1 MNSEDFWNGRFCIVT
16 GSASGI
22 GLATSKLLTEKGAT
36 VLGLDKSNDAELRGG
51 VFSQSNNSYRTCDL
65 SKPQEIEKV
74 FAEFKNSKLSALFN
88 VAGIPTNGLG
98 IEDTSVSDWDQII
111 NVNLRAVFLTSKYSL
126 PLFRNNSGGC
136 IVNVSSVHAY
146 STMKNHAAYAASKG
160 GMNSLT
166 TGLAIEL
173 NPESIRVVGV
183 APGSIRTPMTTT
195 DLQRDAQLLNSL
207 GFPTDGK
214 SIGHVGEPEEIA
226 RILAWCATPDASF
239 ITGTT
244 IQADGGLLSRL
255 GYERGVK

>member
-1 MNSEDFWNGRFCIVT
+1 MTSKGYWGGQFCIVT
-16 GSASGI
+16 GAASGI
-22 GLATSKLLTEKGAT
+22 GLATAQLLSSNGAT
-36 VLGLDKSNDAELRGG
+36 VLGLDRSDNAGTSANLFAEG
-51 VFSQSNNSYRTCDL
+51 NNHYRKCDL
-65 SKPQEIEKV
+65 SVPAEIEKV
-74 FAEFKNSKLSALFN
+74 FAEFKTSKLAALFN
-88 VAGIPTNGLG
+88 VAGLPTNGLG
-98 IEDTSVSDWDQII
+98 IEETSVSDWDRII
-111 NVNLRAVFLTSKYSL
+111 NVNLRAVFLTAKYSL
-126 PLFRNNSGGC
+126 PLFKNNGGGA

-166 TGLAIEL
+166 TELAIEL
-173 NPESIRVVGV
+173 NPQSIRVVGV

-195 DLQRDAQLLNSL
+195 DLKRDSELLNSL

-226 RILAWCATPDASF
+226 RILTWCASSEASF

-255 GYERGVK
+255 GYEKGN

>member
-1 MNSEDFWNGRFCIVT
+1 MTSKSYWDGQFCIVT
-16 GSASGI
+16 GAASGI
-22 GLATSKLLTEKGAT
+22 GLATARLLSDNGAT
-36 VLGLDKSNDAELRGG
+36 VLGLDKSENVGSDAD
-51 VFSQSNNSYRTCDL
+51 VFSENKNFYRKCDL
-65 SKPQEIEKV
+65 YVPEDIEKV
-74 FAEFKNSKLSALFN
+74 FAEFKNSKLAGLFN
-88 VAGIPTNGLG
+88 VAGLPTNGLG
-98 IEDTSVSDWDQII
+98 IEETSVSDWDRII

-126 PLFRNNSGGC
+126 PLFRNNGGGC

-146 STMKNHAAYAASKG
+146 STIKNHAAYAASKG

-166 TGLAIEL
+166 TELAIEL
-173 NPESIRVVGV
+173 NPRSIRVVGV

-195 DLQRDAQLLNSL
+195 DLKRDSELLNSL

-226 RILAWCATPDASF
+226 KILTWCASPEASF

-255 GYERGVK
+255 GYEKGN

>member
-1 MNSEDFWNGRFCIVT
+1 MTSKGYWDGQFCIVT
-16 GSASGI
+16 GAASGI
-22 GLATSKLLTEKGAT
+22 GLATAKLLSSNRAI
-36 VLGLDKSNDAELRGG
+36 VLGLDRSENAGSSAN
-51 VFSQSNNSYRTCDL
+51 VFTENNNIYRKCDL
-65 SKPQEIEKV
+65 LIPEEIEKI
-74 FAEFKNSKLSALFN
+74 FAEFKNSKLAALFN
-88 VAGIPTNGLG
+88 VAGLPTNGLG
-98 IEDTSVSDWDQII
+98 IEETSVTDWDRII

-126 PLFRNNSGGC
+126 PLFKNNGGGS

-166 TGLAIEL
+166 TELAIEL
-173 NPESIRVVGV
+173 NPQSIRVVGV

-195 DLQRDAQLLNSL
+195 DLVRDAQLLNSL

-226 RILAWCATPDASF
+226 RILTWCASPEASF

-255 GYERGVK
+255 SYEKGN

>member
-1 MNSEDFWNGRFCIVT
+1 MTSKGYWDGQFCIVT
-16 GSASGI
+16 GAASGI
-22 GLATSKLLTEKGAT
+22 GLATSKLLSSNGAT
-36 VLGLDKSNDAELRGG
+36 VLGLDRSDNAGTSANVFAEG
-51 VFSQSNNSYRTCDL
+51 NNHYRKCDL
-65 SKPQEIEKV
+65 SVPAEIEKV
-74 FAEFKNSKLSALFN
+74 FAEFKTSKLAALFN
-88 VAGIPTNGLG
+88 VAGLPTNGLG
-98 IEDTSVSDWDQII
+98 IEETSVSDWDRII

-126 PLFRNNSGGC
+126 PLFKNNGGGS

-166 TGLAIEL
+166 TELAIEL
-173 NPESIRVVGV
+173 NPQSIRVVGV

-195 DLQRDAQLLNSL
+195 DLKRDSELLNSL

-226 RILAWCATPDASF
+226 RILTWCASSEASF

-255 GYERGVK
+255 GYEKGN

>member
-1 MNSEDFWNGRFCIVT
+1 MTSKGYWDGQFCIVT
-16 GSASGI
+16 GAASGI
-22 GLATSKLLTEKGAT
+22 GLATSKLLSSNGAT
-36 VLGLDKSNDAELRGG
+36 VLGLDRSDDAGTSAK
-51 VFSQSNNSYRTCDL
+51 VFAEGNNLYRKCDL
-65 SKPQEIEKV
+65 SVPAEIEKV
-74 FAEFKNSKLSALFN
+74 FAEFKTSKLAALFN
-88 VAGIPTNGLG
+88 VAGLPTNGLG
-98 IEDTSVSDWDQII
+98 IEETSVSDWDRII
-111 NVNLRAVFLTSKYSL
+111 NVNLRAVFLTAKYSL
-126 PLFRNNSGGC
+126 PLFKNNGGGA

-166 TGLAIEL
+166 TELAIEL
-173 NPESIRVVGV
+173 NPQSIRVVGV

-195 DLQRDAQLLNSL
+195 DLKRDSELLNSL

-226 RILAWCATPDASF
+226 RVLTWCASPEASF

-255 GYERGVK
+255 GYEKGN

>member
-1 MNSEDFWNGRFCIVT
+1 MTSKSYWGGQFCIVT
-16 GSASGI
+16 GAASGI
-22 GLATSKLLTEKGAT
+22 GLATAQLLSSNGAT
-36 VLGLDKSNDAELRGG
+36 VLGLDRSKDAGTSAN
-51 VFSQSNNSYRTCDL
+51 VFAEGNNHYRKCDL
-65 SKPQEIEKV
+65 SVPAEIEKV
-74 FAEFKNSKLSALFN
+74 FAEFKTSKLAALFN
-88 VAGIPTNGLG
+88 VAGLPTNGLG
-98 IEDTSVSDWDQII
+98 IEETSVSDWDRII
-111 NVNLRAVFLTSKYSL
+111 NVNLRAVFLTAKYSL
-126 PLFRNNSGGC
+126 PLFKHNGGGA

-166 TGLAIEL
+166 TELAIEL
-173 NPESIRVVGV
+173 NPQSIRVVGV

-195 DLQRDAQLLNSL
+195 DLKRDSELLNSL

-226 RILAWCATPDASF
+226 RILTWCASSEASF

-255 GYERGVK
+255 GYEKGN

>member
-1 MNSEDFWNGRFCIVT
+1 MTSKSYWEGQFCIVT
-16 GSASGI
+16 GAASGI
-22 GLATSKLLTEKGAT
+22 GLATAQLLSDSGAT
-36 VLGLDKSNDAELRGG
+36 VLGLDRNESVGSDAKILSENKNL
-51 VFSQSNNSYRTCDL
+51 YRKCDL
-65 SKPQEIEKV
+65 SLPEDIEKV

-88 VAGIPTNGLG
+88 VAGLPTNGLG
-98 IEDTSVSDWDQII
+98 IEKTSVSDWDTIL

-126 PLFRNNSGGC
+126 PLFKNNGGGC

-166 TGLAIEL
+166 TELAIEL
-173 NPESIRVVGV
+173 NPRSIRVVGV
-183 APGSIRTPMTTT
+183 APGSIRTPMTTS
-195 DLQRDAQLLNSL
+195 DLARDAELLNSL

-226 RILAWCATPDASF
+226 RVLAWCASAEASF

-255 GYERGVK
+255 GYERRN

>member
-1 MNSEDFWNGRFCIVT
+1 MTSKGYWEGQFCIVT
-16 GSASGI
+16 GAASGI
-22 GLATSKLLTEKGAT
+22 GLATAQLLSGNGAT
-36 VLGLDKSNDAELRGG
+36 VLGLDRSEDAGASAN
-51 VFSQSNNSYRTCDL
+51 VFAEGNNPYRKCDL
-65 SKPQEIEKV
+65 SVPEEIEKV
-74 FAEFKNSKLSALFN
+74 FAEFKTSKLAALFN
-88 VAGIPTNGLG
+88 VAGLPTNGLG
-98 IEDTSVSDWDQII
+98 IEETSVSDWDRII
-111 NVNLRAVFLTSKYSL
+111 NVNLRAVFLTAKYSL
-126 PLFRNNSGGC
+126 PLFKNNGGGA

-166 TGLAIEL
+166 TELAIEL
-173 NPESIRVVGV
+173 NPRSIRVVGV

-195 DLQRDAQLLNSL
+195 DLKRDSELLNSL

-226 RILAWCATPDASF
+226 RILTWCASSEASF

-255 GYERGVK
+255 GYEKEN

>member
-1 MNSEDFWNGRFCIVT
+1 MTSKGYWDGQFCIVT
-16 GSASGI
+16 GAASGI
-22 GLATSKLLTEKGAT
+22 GLATAQLLSSNGAT
-36 VLGLDKSNDAELRGG
+36 VLGLDRSDNAGTSANVFAEG
-51 VFSQSNNSYRTCDL
+51 NNLYRKCDL
-65 SKPQEIEKV
+65 SVPEEIEKV
-74 FAEFKNSKLSALFN
+74 FAEFKTSKLAALFN
-88 VAGIPTNGLG
+88 VAGLPTNGLG
-98 IEDTSVSDWDQII
+98 IEETSVSDWDRII

-126 PLFRNNSGGC
+126 PLFKNNGGGS

-166 TGLAIEL
+166 TELAIEL
-173 NPESIRVVGV
+173 NPRSIRVVGV

-195 DLQRDAQLLNSL
+195 DLKRDSELLNSL

-226 RILAWCATPDASF
+226 RILTWCASSEASF

-255 GYERGVK
+255 GYEKGN

>member
-1 MNSEDFWNGRFCIVT
+1 MTSKSYWGGQFCIVT
-16 GSASGI
+16 GAASGI
-22 GLATSKLLTEKGAT
+22 GLATAQLLSSNGAT
-36 VLGLDKSNDAELRGG
+36 VLGLDRSKDAGTSAN
-51 VFSQSNNSYRTCDL
+51 VFAEGNNHYRKCDL
-65 SKPQEIEKV
+65 SVPAEIEKV
-74 FAEFKNSKLSALFN
+74 FTEFKTSKLAALFN
-88 VAGIPTNGLG
+88 VAGLPTNGLG
-98 IEDTSVSDWDQII
+98 IEETSVSDWDRII
-111 NVNLRAVFLTSKYSL
+111 NVNLRAVFLTAKYSL
-126 PLFRNNSGGC
+126 PLFKNNGGGA

-166 TGLAIEL
+166 TELAIEL
-173 NPESIRVVGV
+173 NPQSIRVVGV

-195 DLQRDAQLLNSL
+195 DLKRDSELLNSL

-226 RILAWCATPDASF
+226 RILTWCASSEASF

-255 GYERGVK
+255 GYEKGN

>member
-1 MNSEDFWNGRFCIVT
+1 MTSKGYWGGQFCIVT
-16 GSASGI
+16 GAASGI
-22 GLATSKLLTEKGAT
+22 GLATAQLLSSNGAT
-36 VLGLDKSNDAELRGG
+36 VLGLDRSDNAGTSANVFAEG
-51 VFSQSNNSYRTCDL
+51 NNHYRKCDL
-65 SKPQEIEKV
+65 SVPAEIEKV
-74 FAEFKNSKLSALFN
+74 FAEFKTSKLAALFN
-88 VAGIPTNGLG
+88 VAGLPTNGLG
-98 IEDTSVSDWDQII
+98 IEETSVSDWDRII
-111 NVNLRAVFLTSKYSL
+111 NVNLRAVFLTAKYSL
-126 PLFRNNSGGC
+126 PLFKNNGGGA

-166 TGLAIEL
+166 TELAIEL
-173 NPESIRVVGV
+173 NPQSIRVVGV

-195 DLQRDAQLLNSL
+195 DLKRDSELLNSL

-226 RILAWCATPDASF
+226 RILTWCASSEASF

-255 GYERGVK
+255 GYEKGN

>member
-1 MNSEDFWNGRFCIVT
+1 MTSKGYWGGQFCIVT
-16 GSASGI
+16 GAASGI
-22 GLATSKLLTEKGAT
+22 GLATAQLLSSNGAT
-36 VLGLDKSNDAELRGG
+36 VLGLDRSKDAGTSAN
-51 VFSQSNNSYRTCDL
+51 VFAEGNNHYRKCDL
-65 SKPQEIEKV
+65 SVPAEIEKV
-74 FAEFKNSKLSALFN
+74 FTEFKTSKLAALFN
-88 VAGIPTNGLG
+88 VAGLPTNGLG
-98 IEDTSVSDWDQII
+98 IEETSVSDWDRII
-111 NVNLRAVFLTSKYSL
+111 NVNLRAVFLTAKYSL
-126 PLFRNNSGGC
+126 PLFKNNGGGA

-166 TGLAIEL
+166 TELAIEL
-173 NPESIRVVGV
+173 NPQSIRVVGV

-195 DLQRDAQLLNSL
+195 DLKRDSELLNSL

-226 RILAWCATPDASF
+226 RVLTWCASPEASF

-255 GYERGVK
+255 GYEKGN

>member
-1 MNSEDFWNGRFCIVT
+1 MTSKGYWDGQFCIVT
-16 GSASGI
+16 GAASGI
-22 GLATSKLLTEKGAT
+22 GLATSKLLSSNGAT
-36 VLGLDKSNDAELRGG
+36 VLGLDRSDNAGTSANVFAED
-51 VFSQSNNSYRTCDL
+51 NNLYRKCDL
-65 SKPQEIEKV
+65 SVPAEIEKV
-74 FAEFKNSKLSALFN
+74 FAEFKTSKLAALFN
-88 VAGIPTNGLG
+88 VAGLPTNGLG
-98 IEDTSVSDWDQII
+98 IEETSVSDWDRII
-111 NVNLRAVFLTSKYSL
+111 NVNLRAVFLTAKYSL
-126 PLFRNNSGGC
+126 PLFKNNGGGA

-166 TGLAIEL
+166 TELAIEL
-173 NPESIRVVGV
+173 NPQSIRVVGV

-195 DLQRDAQLLNSL
+195 DLKRDSELLNSL

-226 RILAWCATPDASF
+226 RILTWCASSEASF

-255 GYERGVK
+255 GYEKGN

>member
-1 MNSEDFWNGRFCIVT
+1 MTSKGYWGGQFCIVT
-16 GSASGI
+16 GAASGI
-22 GLATSKLLTEKGAT
+22 GLATAQLLSSNGAT
-36 VLGLDKSNDAELRGG
+36 VLGLDRSKDAGTSAN
-51 VFSQSNNSYRTCDL
+51 VFAEGNNHYRKCDL
-65 SKPQEIEKV
+65 SVPAEIEKV
-74 FAEFKNSKLSALFN
+74 FAEFKTSKLAALFN
-88 VAGIPTNGLG
+88 VAGLPTNGLG
-98 IEDTSVSDWDQII
+98 IEETSVSDWDRII
-111 NVNLRAVFLTSKYSL
+111 NVNLRAVFLTAKYSL
-126 PLFRNNSGGC
+126 PLFKNNGGGA

-166 TGLAIEL
+166 TELAIEL
-173 NPESIRVVGV
+173 NPQSIRVVGV

-195 DLQRDAQLLNSL
+195 DLKRDSELLNSL

-226 RILAWCATPDASF
+226 RVLTWCASSEASF

-255 GYERGVK
+255 GYEKGN

>member
-1 MNSEDFWNGRFCIVT
+1 MTSKGYWDGQFCIVT
-16 GSASGI
+16 GAASGI
-22 GLATSKLLTEKGAT
+22 GLATAQLLSSNGAT
-36 VLGLDKSNDAELRGG
+36 VLGLDRSDNAGMSANVFAEG
-51 VFSQSNNSYRTCDL
+51 NNLFRKCDL
-65 SKPQEIEKV
+65 SVPAEIEKV
-74 FAEFKNSKLSALFN
+74 FNEFKTSKLAALFN
-88 VAGIPTNGLG
+88 VAGLPTNGLG
-98 IEDTSVSDWDQII
+98 IEETSVSDWDRII
-111 NVNLRAVFLTSKYSL
+111 NVNLRAVFLTAKYSL
-126 PLFRNNSGGC
+126 PLFKNNGGGA

-166 TGLAIEL
+166 TELAIEL
-173 NPESIRVVGV
+173 NPRSIRVVGV

-195 DLQRDAQLLNSL
+195 DLKRDSELLNSL

-226 RILAWCATPDASF
+226 RILTWCASSEASF

-255 GYERGVK
+255 GYEKGN

>member
-1 MNSEDFWNGRFCIVT
+1 MTSKGYWDGQFCIVT
-16 GSASGI
+16 GAASGI
-22 GLATSKLLTEKGAT
+22 GLATSKLLSSNGAT
-36 VLGLDKSNDAELRGG
+36 VLGLDRSDDAGTSAK
-51 VFSQSNNSYRTCDL
+51 VFAEGNNLYRKCDL
-65 SKPQEIEKV
+65 SVPAEIEKV
-74 FAEFKNSKLSALFN
+74 FNEFKTSKLAALFN
-88 VAGIPTNGLG
+88 VAGLPTNGLG
-98 IEDTSVSDWDQII
+98 IEETSVSDWDRII
-111 NVNLRAVFLTSKYSL
+111 NVNLRAVFLTAKYSL
-126 PLFRNNSGGC
+126 PLFKNNGGGA

-166 TGLAIEL
+166 TELAIEL
-173 NPESIRVVGV
+173 NPQSIRVVGV

-195 DLQRDAQLLNSL
+195 DLKRDSELLNSL

-226 RILAWCATPDASF
+226 RVLTWCASPEASF

-255 GYERGVK
+255 GYEKGN

>member
-1 MNSEDFWNGRFCIVT
+1 MTSKGYWGGQFCIVT
-16 GSASGI
+16 GAASGI
-22 GLATSKLLTEKGAT
+22 GLATSKLLSSNGAT
-36 VLGLDKSNDAELRGG
+36 VLGLDRSDNAGTSANVFAEG
-51 VFSQSNNSYRTCDL
+51 NNHYRKCDL
-65 SKPQEIEKV
+65 SVPAEIEKV
-74 FAEFKNSKLSALFN
+74 FAEFKTSKLAALFN
-88 VAGIPTNGLG
+88 VAGLPTNGLG
-98 IEDTSVSDWDQII
+98 IEETSVSDWDRII
-111 NVNLRAVFLTSKYSL
+111 NVNLRAVFLTAKYSL
-126 PLFRNNSGGC
+126 PLFKNNGGGA

-166 TGLAIEL
+166 TELAIEL
-173 NPESIRVVGV
+173 NPQSIRVVGV

-195 DLQRDAQLLNSL
+195 DLKRDSELLNSL

-226 RILAWCATPDASF
+226 RILTWCASSEASF

-255 GYERGVK
+255 GYEKGN

>member
-1 MNSEDFWNGRFCIVT
+1 MTSKGYWDGQFCIVT
-16 GSASGI
+16 GAASGI
-22 GLATSKLLTEKGAT
+22 GLATCKLLSSNGAT
-36 VLGLDKSNDAELRGG
+36 VLGLDRSEDAGSSANIFAEG
-51 VFSQSNNSYRTCDL
+51 NNLYRKCDL
-65 SKPQEIEKV
+65 SVPEEIEKT
-74 FAEFKNSKLSALFN
+74 FAEFKSSKLAALFN
-88 VAGIPTNGLG
+88 VAGLPTNGLG
-98 IEDTSVSDWDQII
+98 IEETSVNDWDRII

-126 PLFRNNSGGC
+126 PLFKNNGGGA

-166 TGLAIEL
+166 TELAIEL
-173 NPESIRVVGV
+173 NPQSIRVVGV

-195 DLQRDAQLLNSL
+195 DLKRDSELLNSL

-226 RILAWCATPDASF
+226 RILTWCASPEASF

-255 GYERGVK
+255 GYEKGN

>member
-1 MNSEDFWNGRFCIVT
+1 MTSKGYWGAQFCIVT
-16 GSASGI
+16 GAASGI
-22 GLATSKLLTEKGAT
+22 GLATSKLLSSNGAT
-36 VLGLDKSNDAELRGG
+36 VLGLDRSDDAGTSANVFAEGSNL
-51 VFSQSNNSYRTCDL
+51 YRKCDL
-65 SKPQEIEKV
+65 SVPAEIEKV
-74 FAEFKNSKLSALFN
+74 FAEFKTSKLAALFN
-88 VAGIPTNGLG
+88 VAGLPTNGLG
-98 IEDTSVSDWDQII
+98 IEETSVSDWDRII

-126 PLFRNNSGGC
+126 PLFKNNGGGS

-146 STMKNHAAYAASKG
+146 STLKNHAAYAASKG

-166 TGLAIEL
+166 TELAIEL
-173 NPESIRVVGV
+173 NPQSIRVVGV

-195 DLQRDAQLLNSL
+195 DLKRDSELLNSL

-226 RILAWCATPDASF
+226 RVLTWCASSEASF

-255 GYERGVK
+255 GYEKGN

>member
-1 MNSEDFWNGRFCIVT
+1 MTSKGYWDGQFCIVT
-16 GSASGI
+16 GAASGI
-22 GLATSKLLTEKGAT
+22 GLATSKLLSSNGAT
-36 VLGLDKSNDAELRGG
+36 VLGLDRSDDAGTSANVFAEGNNLYRKS
-51 VFSQSNNSYRTCDL
+51 DL
-65 SKPQEIEKV
+65 SVPEEIERV
-74 FAEFKNSKLSALFN
+74 FAEFKTSKLAALFN
-88 VAGIPTNGLG
+88 VAGLPTNGLG
-98 IEDTSVSDWDQII
+98 IEETSVSDWDRII

-126 PLFRNNSGGC
+126 PLFKNNGGGS

-166 TGLAIEL
+166 TELAIEL
-173 NPESIRVVGV
+173 NPQSIRVVGV

-195 DLQRDAQLLNSL
+195 DLKRDSELLNSL

-226 RILAWCATPDASF
+226 RVLTWCASPEASF

-255 GYERGVK
+255 GYEKGN

>member
-1 MNSEDFWNGRFCIVT
+1 MTSKGYWDGQFCIVT
-16 GSASGI
+16 GAASGI
-22 GLATSKLLTEKGAT
+22 GLATSKLLSSNGAT
-36 VLGLDKSNDAELRGG
+36 VLGLDRSDNAGASANVFAEG
-51 VFSQSNNSYRTCDL
+51 NNLYRKCDL
-65 SKPQEIEKV
+65 SVPAEIEKV
-74 FAEFKNSKLSALFN
+74 FAEFKTSKLAALFN
-88 VAGIPTNGLG
+88 VAGLPTNGLG
-98 IEDTSVSDWDQII
+98 IEETSVSDWDRII
-111 NVNLRAVFLTSKYSL
+111 NVNLRAVFLTAKYSL
-126 PLFRNNSGGC
+126 PLFKNNGGGA

-166 TGLAIEL
+166 TELAIEL
-173 NPESIRVVGV
+173 NPKSIRVVGV

-195 DLQRDAQLLNSL
+195 DLKRDSEILNSL

-226 RILAWCATPDASF
+226 RVLTWCASSEASF

-255 GYERGVK
+255 GYEKGN

>member
-1 MNSEDFWNGRFCIVT
+1 MTSKGYWDGQFCIVT
-16 GSASGI
+16 GAASGI
-22 GLATSKLLTEKGAT
+22 GLATSKLLSSNGAT
-36 VLGLDKSNDAELRGG
+36 VLGLDRSDNAGTSANVFAEG
-51 VFSQSNNSYRTCDL
+51 NNLYRKCDV
-65 SKPQEIEKV
+65 SVPAEIEKI
-74 FAEFKNSKLSALFN
+74 FAEFKTSKLAALFN
-88 VAGIPTNGLG
+88 VAGLPTNGLG
-98 IEDTSVSDWDQII
+98 IEETSVSDWDRII
-111 NVNLRAVFLTSKYSL
+111 NVNLRAVFLTAKYSL
-126 PLFRNNSGGC
+126 PLFKNNGGGA

-166 TGLAIEL
+166 TELAIEL
-173 NPESIRVVGV
+173 NPQSIRVVGV

-195 DLQRDAQLLNSL
+195 DLKRDSELLNSL

-226 RILAWCATPDASF
+226 RVLTWCASPEASF

-255 GYERGVK
+255 GYEKGN